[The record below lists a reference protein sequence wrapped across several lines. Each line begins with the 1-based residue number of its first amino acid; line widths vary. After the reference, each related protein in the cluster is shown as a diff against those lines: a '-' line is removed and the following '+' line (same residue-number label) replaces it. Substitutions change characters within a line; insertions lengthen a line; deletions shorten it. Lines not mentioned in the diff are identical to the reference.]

1 MSRASRRDYRE
12 RSKKI
17 PKKTDDLLVIDSR
30 RMWKPI
36 SMRFACKP
44 VQAAYN
50 VLMGQI
56 LKAERDNFDPNNED
70 RIESGGAKYVFF
82 GFHPEDDDPE
92 FDGNKNYFRIMFT
105 NPFAYIRE
113 EDSDHSEFE
122 TPSITCIADSTCDD
136 NSSVQFII
144 EDGDEIIHSPPTRG
158 KEQIEFLFPESF
170 LAELLYM
177 NVTLDDMDKKSRRT
191 ARSLLKDFM
200 AGRLWIANDA
210 SANLN

>member
-92 FDGNKNYFRIMFT
+92 FDGNTVVLNT
-105 NPFAYIRE
+105 
-113 EDSDHSEFE
+113 S
-122 TPSITCIADSTCDD
+122 
-136 NSSVQFII
+136 SSVSTQKTT
-144 EDGDEIIHSPPTRG
+144 TRN
-158 KEQIEFLFPESF
+158 L
-170 LAELLYM
+170 
-177 NVTLDDMDKKSRRT
+177 
-191 ARSLLKDFM
+191 M
-200 AGRLWIANDA
+200 ATKTTSG
-210 SANLN
+210 